1 MAGKNIP
8 NNAVEDLQPVDG
20 RFKLTKAKIKE
31 MYKDDKS
38 IRHNVNRTASDSSTI
53 GTLTDTGLKTTYFS
67 VDSTLE
73 KQRNYSQQAYTF
85 YPVYSNLIDYLSN
98 MYNWR
103 YTFVPSL
110 VKDKGGDYGE
120 IYQLMADVVDGISI
134 ETTFPMVLTELFTSG
149 AAYLVTTKNTAAKT
163 ITTLKLPYKYCRPS
177 AISQYGTVIYQ
188 FDFSYFDSLGLS
200 KEELEQIF
208 EFYPK
213 DMKGQY
219 DAYKKDAK
227 NMQWQMLNPKFAG
240 AVLLNESGFP
250 NRLYSLFGI
259 LQYQQY
265 ANNELERNG
274 QLLDKIVSHKLPTWQ
289 DKLIVDIDEM
299 SELHQ
304 SMAKVIAK
312 NNHVRMLST
321 FGDIQVHSIGED
333 QSKENKTME
342 NAYNTIYDNS
352 GVNHSLFNGNSVQA
366 LNYALTRDKALVW
379 KFVEQLVSFY
389 NVVINNSFNFNGYQC
404 NLSMLPITHYDA
416 DKMLLS
422 YKDGAT
428 LGVNKLEYIV
438 ASGIKQVNLKNKIQL
453 EDFLQ
458 LDQLKPLSTSYTQND
473 NSKKEEDKDDKEET
487 DTKTDLNQESDADP
501 TEENDEE
508 KEVVT
513 DEQNT
518 K

>member
-1 MAGKNIP
+1 MANKLKD
-8 NNAVEDLQPVDG
+8 NAVEDLQPVDG
-20 RFKLTKAKIKE
+20 RFKLTKAKIRE

-38 IRHNVNRTASDSSTI
+38 IRHNVNKTVSDSSTV
-53 GTLTDTGLKTTYFS
+53 GSLTDTSLRSGYFNI
-67 VDSTLE
+67 DATLE
-73 KQRNYSQQAYTF
+73 RQREYSRQAYTF
-85 YPVYSNLIDYLSN
+85 YPVYSNIVDYLSN

-110 VKDKGGDYGE
+110 AKDKGGDYSE
-120 IYQLMADVVDGISI
+120 AYQLMADVVDGISI

-149 AAYLVTTKNTAAKT
+149 AAYLLTTKNTAAKT

-200 KEELEQIF
+200 NQELEAIF
-208 EFYPK
+208 EYYPK
-213 DMKGQY
+213 EMKSQY
-219 DAYKKDAK
+219 DAYKKDTK
-227 NMQWQMLNPKFAG
+227 NLRWQMLNPKFAG
-240 AVLLNESGFP
+240 AILLNETGFP

-265 ANNELERNG
+265 ANNELERSG

-352 GVNHSLFNGNSVQA
+352 GLNHGLFSGESVKA
-366 LNYALTRDKALVW
+366 LECALTRDKAFVW
-379 KFVEQLVSFY
+379 KYVEQLVSFY
-389 NVVINNSFNFNGYQC
+389 NVVINNSFNFDGYQC

-416 DKMLLS
+416 EKMLLS

-438 ASGIKQVNLKNKIQL
+438 ASGVKQANLKNKL
-453 EDFLQ
+453 ELENFLQ

-473 NSKKEEDKDDKEET
+473 NSKKETEEKEASTSETEEVTEKEE
-487 DTKTDLNQESDADP
+487 E
-501 TEENDEE
+501 
-508 KEVVT
+508 EVVT

>member
-1 MAGKNIP
+1 
-8 NNAVEDLQPVDG
+8 
-20 RFKLTKAKIKE
+20 
-31 MYKDDKS
+31 MYKDDKTV
-38 IRHNVNRTASDSSTI
+38 RHNVNRTTSDSSTI
-53 GTLTDTGLKTTYFS
+53 GSLTDTGLRSNYFNI
-67 VDSTLE
+67 DATLE
-73 KQRNYSQQAYTF
+73 KQRDYSKQAYTF
-85 YPVYSNLIDYLSN
+85 YPVYSNIVDYLSN
-98 MYNWR
+98 MYSWR
-103 YTFVPSL
+103 YTFIPSL
-110 VKDKGGDYGE
+110 VKEKGGDYGE
-120 IYQLMADVVDGISI
+120 AYQLMAEVVDGLSI

-149 AAYLVTTKNTAAKT
+149 AAYLITTKNTSAKT

-200 KEELEQIF
+200 QQEMETIF
-208 EFYPK
+208 EYYPK
-213 DMKGQY
+213 EMRGQY
-219 DAYKKDAK
+219 DAYKKDPR

-240 AVLLNESGFP
+240 AILLNEIGFP
-250 NRLYSLFGI
+250 NKLYSLFGI

-265 ANNELERNG
+265 ASNELERNG

-321 FGDIQVHSIGED
+321 FGDIEVHSIGED

-342 NAYNTIYDNS
+342 NAYNTIYDNN
-352 GVNHSLFNGNSVQA
+352 GLNHSLFSGESVKA
-366 LNYALTRDKALVW
+366 LECALLRDKALVW
-379 KFVEQLVSFY
+379 KYVEQLVSFY

-404 NLSMLPITHYDA
+404 NLSILPITHYDQ

-438 ASGIKQVNLKNKIQL
+438 ASGVKQVTLKNKIKL
-453 EDFLQ
+453 EDFLK
-458 LDQLKPLSTSYTQND
+458 LDELKPLSTSYTQND
-473 NSKKEEDKDDKEET
+473 NSKTQVEEET
-487 DTKTDLNQESDADP
+487 DTKNNPDQTPTDE
-501 TEENDEE
+501 DEDE
-508 KEVVT
+508 EVVT

>member
-1 MAGKNIP
+1 MAGKNKD
-8 NNAVEDLQPVDG
+8 NNAIEDLQPVDG
-20 RFKLTKAKIKE
+20 RFKLTKAKIRE
-31 MYKDDKS
+31 MYKDDKTV
-38 IRHNVNRTASDSSTI
+38 RHNVNRTTSDSSTI
-53 GTLTDTGLKTTYFS
+53 GSLTDTGLRSNYFNI
-67 VDSTLE
+67 DATLE
-73 KQRNYSQQAYTF
+73 KQRDYSKQAYTF
-85 YPVYSNLIDYLSN
+85 YPVYSNIVDYLSN

-110 VKDKGGDYGE
+110 VKEKGGDYGE
-120 IYQLMADVVDGISI
+120 VYQLMADVVDGLSI

-149 AAYLVTTKNTAAKT
+149 AAYLITTKNTSAKT

-200 KEELEQIF
+200 SEELETIF
-208 EFYPK
+208 EYYPK
-213 DMKGQY
+213 EMRGQY
-219 DAYKKDAK
+219 DAYKKDAR

-240 AVLLNESGFP
+240 AILLNEIGFP
-250 NRLYSLFGI
+250 NKLYSLFGI

-265 ANNELERNG
+265 ASNELERNG

-342 NAYNTIYDNS
+342 NAYNTIYDNN
-352 GVNHSLFNGNSVQA
+352 GLNHSLFSGESVKA
-366 LNYALTRDKALVW
+366 LECALLRDKALVW
-379 KFVEQLVSFY
+379 KYVEQLVSFY
-389 NVVINNSFNFNGYQC
+389 NVVVNNSFNFSGYQC

-428 LGVNKLEYIV
+428 LGINKLEYIV
-438 ASGIKQVNLKNKIQL
+438 ASGVKQVNLKNKFEL
-453 EDFLQ
+453 EDFLA
-458 LDQLKPLSTSYTQND
+458 LDKLKPLSTSYTQND
-473 NSKKEEDKDDKEET
+473 NSKSDTSETDDKK
-487 DTKTDLNQESDADP
+487 KTEPS
-501 TEENDEE
+501 TEEVDETE
-508 KEVVT
+508 EEVVT

>member
-1 MAGKNIP
+1 MANKLKD
-8 NNAVEDLQPVDG
+8 NAVEDLQPVDG
-20 RFKLTKAKIKE
+20 RFKLTKAKIRE

-38 IRHNVNRTASDSSTI
+38 IRHNVNKTVSDSSTI
-53 GTLTDTGLKTTYFS
+53 GSLTDTSLRSGYFNI
-67 VDSTLE
+67 DATLE
-73 KQRNYSQQAYTF
+73 RQREYSRQAYTF
-85 YPVYSNLIDYLSN
+85 YPVYSNIVDYLSN

-110 VKDKGGDYGE
+110 AKDKGGDYSE
-120 IYQLMADVVDGISI
+120 AYQLMADVVDGISI
-134 ETTFPMVLTELFTSG
+134 ETTFPMVLTELFISG
-149 AAYLVTTKNTAAKT
+149 AAYLLTTKNTAAKT

-188 FDFSYFDSLGLS
+188 FDFSYFESLGLS
-200 KEELEQIF
+200 NQELEAIF
-208 EFYPK
+208 EYYPK
-213 DMKGQY
+213 EMKGQY
-219 DAYKKDAK
+219 DAYKKDTK
-227 NMQWQMLNPKFAG
+227 NLRWQMLNPKFAG
-240 AVLLNESGFP
+240 AILLNETGFP

-265 ANNELERNG
+265 ANNELERSG

-321 FGDIQVHSIGED
+321 FGDIEVHSIGED

-352 GVNHSLFNGNSVQA
+352 GLNHGLFSGESVKA
-366 LNYALTRDKALVW
+366 LECALTRDKAFVW
-379 KFVEQLVSFY
+379 KYVEQLVSFY

-416 DKMLLS
+416 EKMLLS

-438 ASGIKQVNLKNKIQL
+438 ASGVKQANLKNKFEL
-453 EDFLQ
+453 ENFLQ
-458 LDQLKPLSTSYTQND
+458 LDKLKPLSTSYTQND
-473 NSKKEEDKDDKEET
+473 NSKKETEEKETSTSETEEATEKEE
-487 DTKTDLNQESDADP
+487 E
-501 TEENDEE
+501 
-508 KEVVT
+508 EVVT

>member
-1 MAGKNIP
+1 MAKKLKD
-8 NNAVEDLQPVDG
+8 NAVEDLQPVDG

-38 IRHNVNRTASDSSTI
+38 IRHNVNRTSNDSNTI
-53 GTLTDTGLKTTYFS
+53 GTLTDTALRSSYFS
-67 VDSTLE
+67 TDSTLE
-73 KQRNYSQQAYTF
+73 KQREYSKQAYTF
-85 YPVYSNLIDYLSN
+85 FPVYSNIVDYLSN

-110 VKDKGGDYGE
+110 VKDKGGDYNE
-120 IYQLMADVVDGISI
+120 SYQLMAEVVDGISI
-134 ETTFPMVLTELFTSG
+134 ETTFPMVLTELFTCG
-149 AAYLVTTKNTAAKT
+149 AAYLITTKNTAAKT

-177 AISQYGTVIYQ
+177 AVSQYGTVIYQ

-200 KEELEQIF
+200 PQELDAIF
-208 EFYPK
+208 DFYPK
-213 DMKGQY
+213 EMKNQY
-219 DAYKKDAK
+219 TDYKKDPR
-227 NMQWQMLNPKFAG
+227 NLQWQMLNPKFAG
-240 AVLLNESGFP
+240 AVLSNETGFP
-250 NRLYSLFGI
+250 NKLYSLFGI
-259 LQYQQY
+259 LQYQEY
-265 ANNELERNG
+265 ANNELQRSG

-304 SMAKVIAK
+304 SMAKIIAK

-352 GVNHSLFNGNSVQA
+352 GLNHSLFNGNSVKA
-366 LNYALTRDKALVW
+366 LEFALTRDKALVW
-379 KFVEQLVSFY
+379 KYIEQLVSFY

-404 NLSMLPITHYDA
+404 NLSILPITHYDQ

-422 YKDGAT
+422 YKEGAT
-428 LGVNKLEYIV
+428 LGVTKLEYIV
-438 ASGIKQVNLKNKIQL
+438 ASGVKQVTLKNKIEL
-453 EDFLQ
+453 ENLLK
-458 LDQLKPLSTSYTQND
+458 LDELKPLSTSYTQND
-473 NSKKEEDKDDKEET
+473 NSKTEVKEKT
-487 DTKTDLNQESDADP
+487 DTKNNPDQTPTDE
-501 TEENDEE
+501 DEDE
-508 KEVVT
+508 EVVT